1 MTKKDTSIIAMN
13 QDSDLIVY
21 YILKYIQHKMP
32 CISVCEMVG
41 RALAVMG
48 HELTH

>member
-1 MTKKDTSIIAMN
+1 MTKKDTSIITMN

-32 CISVCEMVG
+32 SVSVCEMIG

-48 HELTH
+48 HELIY